1 MIPLPTFEQLSTV
14 PSMAT
19 TALLFAIF
27 WTVSLPLAEK
37 KIALKLTDAAWWPGA
52 VSPTKS
58 MMYNFGYPKEPT
70 KRFPDGVT
78 ESLARDFYSGT
89 ISICVAHALCATPMV
104 PVLIR
109 GWEDSSD
116 FIKVSFVLGTLA
128 DLGFDIYDAV
138 QLSIRAFAKNHSK
151 PIPIEFWVILVC
163 MHHTT
168 ALLLVMPLN
177 LHYVHRFEYHQ
188 TAVSLLY
195 AASACYLAGAY
206 KFTLN
211 VYEKRKDF
219 VLYKIIVFFQL
230 AVLLYTRVYLWFPAA
245 FGLRAHMKEQN
256 DTTFFYGATVMVTIF
271 SIFNLVLIVDGLGA
285 AAKWLPRKFPKSK
298 EEKGETAAL
307 VRRTSATGIVAPA
320 LQMLRAY
327 EAKRKFRAGVK
338 LVIATNRLSSHAS
351 SISNNKKED

>member
-1 MIPLPTFEQLSTV
+1 
-14 PSMAT
+14 
-19 TALLFAIF
+19 
-27 WTVSLPLAEK
+27 
-37 KIALKLTDAAWWPGA
+37 
-52 VSPTKS
+52 
-58 MMYNFGYPKEPT
+58 
-70 KRFPDGVT
+70 
-78 ESLARDFYSGT
+78 
-89 ISICVAHALCATPMV
+89 
-104 PVLIR
+104 
-109 GWEDSSD
+109 
-116 FIKVSFVLGTLA
+116 LGTLA

-219 VLYKIIVFFQL
+219 VLYKIIVLFQL

-245 FGLRAHMKEQN
+245 FGLRAHMKELN
-256 DTTFFYGATVMVTIF
+256 DTTFFYGATV
-271 SIFNLVLIVDGLGA
+271 
-285 AAKWLPRKFPKSK
+285 SK
-298 EEKGETAAL
+298 
-307 VRRTSATGIVAPA
+307 
-320 LQMLRAY
+320 
-327 EAKRKFRAGVK
+327 
-338 LVIATNRLSSHAS
+338 
-351 SISNNKKED
+351 